1 MNDVKTRTERINF
14 LEEWANELEGP
25 YYHQTYGMLCDED
38 ILNEDDKI
46 VYNHC
51 ALGVACSL
59 IGIDNEHLKQY
70 NTVEEI
76 DYAKSSKKLWKYLL
90 CDEEMVDRIYR
101 MNDERKE
108 TFPKIAEEVRE
119 FFNSIPVEDR
129 PIFGTELI
137 SIILLITLLMMYCLI
152 LSL

>member
-1 MNDVKTRTERINF
+1 MNDITTRTERINF
-14 LEEWANELEGP
+14 LEEWANELESP

-76 DYAKSSKKLWKYLL
+76 DCLNDRYVGKLWKYLL
-90 CDEEMVDRIYR
+90 CDEKMVNRIYK
-101 MNDERKE
+101 MNDEKKE
-108 TFPKIAEEVRE
+108 TFPQIAQEIRE
-119 FFNSIPVEDR
+119 YVKD
-129 PIFGTELI
+129 
-137 SIILLITLLMMYCLI
+137 LLFIKNNKNKEGETA
-152 LSL
+152 S

>member
-1 MNDVKTRTERINF
+1 MNDVTTRTERINF
-14 LEEWANELEGP
+14 LEEWANELESP

-108 TFPKIAEEVRE
+108 TFPKIAEEIRE
-119 FFNSIPVEDR
+119 YVKD
-129 PIFGTELI
+129 
-137 SIILLITLLMMYCLI
+137 LLFIKTQNKNKEGETA
-152 LSL
+152 S